1 MCLFPVL
8 MRRRWSSWRRRPT
21 ARICSCTTGD
31 TRLACTRCR
40 RSVLAITDRKKY
52 SPEEQK
58 KKKAFGE
65 KVFYYR
71 AARLIGDVNLHPSAG
86 KEYNW
91 VSLKEIPEYLK
102 DDELVGLLNR
112 VLE

>member
-1 MCLFPVL
+1 MCASLRA
-8 MRRRWSSWRRRPT
+8 RR
-21 ARICSCTTGD
+21 
-31 TRLACTRCR
+31 
-40 RSVLAITDRKKY
+40 KY

-71 AARLIGDVNLHPSAG
+71 AARLIGDVSLVPSAG

-102 DDELVGLLNR
+102 DDEMISLLNR
-112 VLE
+112 VLEYVRLLPNTPKR